1 MSNRIEKPMLTSK
14 QLVRKKR
21 DDKGITFKYV
31 TEEKAE
37 EYLTNV
43 NNYMRTASY
52 RQNYQKYLQG
62 TNKGKYIELDFAYL
76 QELSTIDMHFRFLVS
91 RMCIDI
97 EQALKVKLI
106 RDIGEDNLSN
116 GYDIVEAFLSK
127 NPFVVSKLEAAAAS
141 PFTGDLICKYFT
153 IHNVFNSKKNK
164 YDRKIVAYDDCPVWV
179 LCEILTFGD
188 FLYLYEFYYQG
199 KPGQIP
205 TALINLVRSLRNG
218 TAHNNCILA
227 NLRHGTSMPPRQIRE
242 AVKEIPFITTS
253 QRQKKLSCRP
263 MLEFVT
269 MVYLYNQVVTEKV
282 KYHRIKELK
291 RLFFV
296 RMPEKKGFFEKN
308 ELIRSNYEFACKI
321 IQGFC

>member
-106 RDIGEDNLSN
+106 RDIGEDNLPN

-179 LCEILTFGD
+179 LLNYFKRNIIQTVD
-188 FLYLYEFYYQG
+188 FCRKIFYN
-199 KPGQIP
+199 K
-205 TALINLVRSLRNG
+205 IN
-218 TAHNNCILA
+218 I
-227 NLRHGTSMPPRQIRE
+227 
-242 AVKEIPFITTS
+242 
-253 QRQKKLSCRP
+253 KKLHSSFCTGRRCDG
-263 MLEFVT
+263 V
-269 MVYLYNQVVTEKV
+269 
-282 KYHRIKELK
+282 
-291 RLFFV
+291 LFFS
-296 RMPEKKGFFEKN
+296 
-308 ELIRSNYEFACKI
+308 L
-321 IQGFC
+321 

>member
-14 QLVRKKR
+14 QLVRKMR

-106 RDIGEDNLSN
+106 R
-116 GYDIVEAFLSK
+116 
-127 NPFVVSKLEAAAAS
+127 
-141 PFTGDLICKYFT
+141 
-153 IHNVFNSKKNK
+153 
-164 YDRKIVAYDDCPVWV
+164 
-179 LCEILTFGD
+179 
-188 FLYLYEFYYQG
+188 
-199 KPGQIP
+199 
-205 TALINLVRSLRNG
+205 
-218 TAHNNCILA
+218 
-227 NLRHGTSMPPRQIRE
+227 E
-242 AVKEIPFITTS
+242 AVKEIRFITTS

>member
-14 QLVRKKR
+14 QLVRKMR

-106 RDIGEDNLSN
+106 R
-116 GYDIVEAFLSK
+116 
-127 NPFVVSKLEAAAAS
+127 
-141 PFTGDLICKYFT
+141 
-153 IHNVFNSKKNK
+153 
-164 YDRKIVAYDDCPVWV
+164 
-179 LCEILTFGD
+179 
-188 FLYLYEFYYQG
+188 
-199 KPGQIP
+199 
-205 TALINLVRSLRNG
+205 
-218 TAHNNCILA
+218 
-227 NLRHGTSMPPRQIRE
+227 E

>member
-1 MSNRIEKPMLTSK
+1 MSNRIEKPMLTLK
-14 QLVRKKR
+14 QLVRKMR
-21 DDKGITFKYV
+21 DDKGIAFKYV

-106 RDIGEDNLSN
+106 R
-116 GYDIVEAFLSK
+116 
-127 NPFVVSKLEAAAAS
+127 
-141 PFTGDLICKYFT
+141 
-153 IHNVFNSKKNK
+153 
-164 YDRKIVAYDDCPVWV
+164 
-179 LCEILTFGD
+179 
-188 FLYLYEFYYQG
+188 
-199 KPGQIP
+199 
-205 TALINLVRSLRNG
+205 
-218 TAHNNCILA
+218 
-227 NLRHGTSMPPRQIRE
+227 E

-308 ELIRSNYEFACKI
+308 ELIRSNCEFACKI